1 MRRLTMAE
9 SSENDQVCQ
18 RKSQFLLPFKPKF
31 ILVLSQKTIVRCYL
45 KLPSLCLNALILK
58 NTFFLRLQYYGL
70 DNVGKLLRLKE
81 ILFED
86 LHFCRACSTIMTI
99 FACKVAHFIF
109 CNVLLKGGWGSKLS
123 ANISQAALIAWQCK
137 NIQWCS
143 GNFGEP
149 WVFRAS

>member
-1 MRRLTMAE
+1 MRA
-9 SSENDQVCQ
+9 
-18 RKSQFLLPFKPKF
+18 PFETP
-31 ILVLSQKTIVRCYL
+31 LSVFK
-45 KLPSLCLNALILK
+45 CLDSK
-58 NTFFLRLQYYGL
+58 KYPFWLRLPYSDL

-109 CNVLLKGGWGSKLS
+109 CNVLLKEGWGSKLS

-137 NIQWCS
+137 NIQCCS
-143 GNFGEP
+143 GNFGETLA
-149 WVFRAS
+149 FRAS